1 MNNSLAASI
10 FIMRLKKLIDENK
23 LIFKPRNRQ
32 KTMQFLFDEG
42 LSVTDVLNYVKTLTP
57 ENFYSGPSP
66 DDNGTS
72 GDVMVFFQ
80 NYKNTKLYIKLKIWK
95 DANGDEGVV
104 MSFHKEG
111 QYD

>member
-1 MNNSLAASI
+1 MNDNLSASI
-10 FIMRLKKLIDENK
+10 FIMRLQKLIAENK

-42 LSVTDVLNYVKTLTP
+42 LSVSDVLGFVKELRP
-57 ENFYSGPSP
+57 ENFYSGPTA
-66 DDNGTS
+66 DDNGS
-72 GDVMVFFQ
+72 AGDVMVFLQ
-80 NYKNTKLYIKLKIWK
+80 NYKDTKLYIKLKIWTDK
-95 DANGDEGVV
+95 NGDAGVV

>member
-1 MNNSLAASI
+1 MNNSLAASV
-10 FIMRLKKLIDENK
+10 FIMRLKKLIERDR

-42 LSVTDVLNYVKTLTP
+42 LTVQNVMDYVRNLTP
-57 ENFYSGPSP
+57 EDFYSGPIE
-66 DDNGTS
+66 DDNGSS
-72 GDVMVFFQ
+72 GDVMVFFK
-80 NYKNTKLYIKLKIWK
+80 NYKDTKLYIKLKIWC
-95 DANGDEGVV
+95 DENGDAGVV

>member
-42 LSVTDVLNYVKTLTP
+42 LSVKDVLDYVKSLTP
-57 ENFYSGPSP
+57 ENFFSGPTP
-66 DDNGTS
+66 DYNGTT
-72 GDVMVFFQ
+72 GDVMVFFKE
-80 NYKNTKLYIKLKIWK
+80 YKDTKLYIKLKIWT
-95 DANGDEGVV
+95 DENGDAGVV